1 MGIKVD
7 STESI
12 LFLVK
17 FTFSIMQRYI
27 IKGGTFMKI
36 TAKIFGTV
44 CGIGTLLIG
53 ALFAWIGVAAC
64 LVAHDDDEVTKKIAD
79 RMRHPLR

>member
-1 MGIKVD
+1 
-7 STESI
+7 
-12 LFLVK
+12 
-17 FTFSIMQRYI
+17 
-27 IKGGTFMKI
+27 MKI
-36 TAKIFGTV
+36 AAKIFGTV

-64 LVAHDDDEVTKKIAD
+64 LVAHDDDEVTKEIAN